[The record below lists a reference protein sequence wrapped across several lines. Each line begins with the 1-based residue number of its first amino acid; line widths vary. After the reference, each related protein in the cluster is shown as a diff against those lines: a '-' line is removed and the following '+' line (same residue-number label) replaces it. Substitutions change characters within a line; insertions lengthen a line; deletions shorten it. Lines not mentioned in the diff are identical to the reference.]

1 MITSFA
7 HAQFHLFTLC
17 QKFYVY
23 GGTTFFKKKPRDNFI
38 EVPKMANY
46 ASIYHLNQQL
56 RTRKFLQHF
65 AIFDFVLSNKNDDSY
80 HALDLLFLRPCG
92 PRLCQSETCVVTDRV
107 R

>member
-1 MITSFA
+1 MVTSFA

-46 ASIYHLNQQL
+46 ASIYHLNQQ
-56 RTRKFLQHF
+56 HF

-92 PRLCQSETCVVTDRV
+92 SSLCQSETCFVTDRV

>member
-1 MITSFA
+1 MVTSFA

-46 ASIYHLNQQL
+46 ASI
-56 RTRKFLQHF
+56 
-65 AIFDFVLSNKNDDSY
+65 
-80 HALDLLFLRPCG
+80 
-92 PRLCQSETCVVTDRV
+92 
-107 R
+107 